1 MDEAEV
7 APAHEHEWR
16 LTSEEW
22 DESGSVRTWEC
33 ACGSLRCGAA

>member
-1 MDEAEV
+1 MGQVQVQEDHV
-7 APAHEHEWR
+7 HEYQ

-33 ACGSLRCGAA
+33 ACGSVQCGAA